1 MIETLRTIITGAV
14 DRLSLQMRD
23 DLPPLIAAAAIL
35 GIAYVMAR
43 GARWFALRAFKGI
56 QVDHWLRRSGVAS
69 VLNRSGTLRASR
81 IVAQTV
87 YWTVLIV
94 GALTALNAFGTDI
107 TARMVEGAVLMLPR
121 ILLGGLIMFSGLW
134 LGQYLGRSM
143 LVWAVNEDFP
153 SPRRLAMLVRVL
165 VVFVAV
171 VVTAD
176 TLNFAREVFL
186 AAFILLM
193 GGAALA
199 GGLAIGLG
207 ARDAVRRHLEERAE
221 ERAAA
226 ASENGGERSVWS
238 HL

>member
-1 MIETLRTIITGAV
+1 MIETLQTIITGAV
-14 DRLSLQMRD
+14 DRLSQQLRD
-23 DLPPLIAAAAIL
+23 DLPPLIAAAAIM
-35 GIAYVMAR
+35 GMAYLFAR
-43 GARWFALRAFKGI
+43 VARWFTLRAFKGI

-69 VLNRSGTLRASR
+69 VLHRSGTLRASHV
-81 IVAQTV
+81 VAQSV
-87 YWTVLIV
+87 YWALLIV
-94 GALTALNAFGTDI
+94 GALAALNAFGTNI
-107 TARMVEGAVLMLPR
+107 TARMVESAVLLLPRLLLGAV
-121 ILLGGLIMFSGLW
+121 ILFSGLW

-143 LVWAVNEDFP
+143 LVWAVNEDLP
-153 SPRRLAMLVRVL
+153 SPRRLALLVRVL

-207 ARDAVRRHLEERAE
+207 ARDSVRRRFE

-226 ASENGGERSVWS
+226 VHENGQERSVWS